1 MFVAFSERSSNPRSM
16 KALLLLLLLL
26 LLHRDGHVR
35 LDDWMPSV
43 QRACTN

>member
-16 KALLLLLLLL
+16 KALLLLLL

>member
-16 KALLLLLLLL
+16 KALLLLL